1 MGHKKNE
8 RVTNNRNDVESE
20 KRAPMSPKIDK
31 HPAGIGVNRA
41 EQCAQRIIETDNKN
55 TRAQCLQKFRD
66 EPHPEFFARA
76 DDKNGD
82 EQNDEVALKPEEVA
96 ETREAVH
103 VQLLSKL
110 PRRFKSRQR
119 GFELQLWPF
128 SGFVRAFS
136 VAFQPGIED
145 R

>member
-1 MGHKKNE
+1 MRHKKNE
-8 RVTNNRNDVESE
+8 RVAYDRYDVERQ
-20 KRAPMSPKIDK
+20 KRAPMSPKIDQNA
-31 HPAGIGVNRA
+31 AGIGVNRA
-41 EQCAQRIIETDNKN
+41 EQCPKSIVQPDNKN
-55 TRAQCLQKFRD
+55 TRAERLQKFRH
-66 EPHPEFFARA
+66 EPHPEFFTRA